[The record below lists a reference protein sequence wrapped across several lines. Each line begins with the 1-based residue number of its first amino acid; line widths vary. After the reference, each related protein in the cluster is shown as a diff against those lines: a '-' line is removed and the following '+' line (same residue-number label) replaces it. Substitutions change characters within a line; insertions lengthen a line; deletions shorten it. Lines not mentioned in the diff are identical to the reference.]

1 MANARKES
9 RSELIS
15 KVCPICGECT
25 GQPDFIGHLP
35 VLRCSKDGLL
45 LIDPSKS
52 DEGRVTPITEESLMA
67 LKQVYSLATAARNP
81 DFMGPVN

>member
-1 MANARKES
+1 MANTGERK
-9 RSELIS
+9 RDELIS
-15 KVCPICGECT
+15 KVCPFCGECT

-52 DEGRVTPITEESLMA
+52 DEGRVTPITEESLME
-67 LKQVYSLATAARNP
+67 LKQAYSLATAARNP

>member
-1 MANARKES
+1 MADAGKRS
-9 RSELIS
+9 RQELIS
-15 KVCPICGECT
+15 KVCPICGKCT

-35 VLRCSKDGLL
+35 VLLCSEHGLL

-52 DEGRVTPITEESLMA
+52 DEGRVTPITEEFLMA
-67 LKQVYSLATAARNP
+67 AKQAYSLATAARNP

>member
-1 MANARKES
+1 MANTGERE
-9 RSELIS
+9 RDELIS
-15 KVCPICGECT
+15 RICPVCGECT
-25 GQPDFIGHLP
+25 GQPEFVWQMP
-35 VLRCSKDGLL
+35 VLRCSKDGFL

-67 LKQVYSLATAARNP
+67 LKQLYSLATAARKP